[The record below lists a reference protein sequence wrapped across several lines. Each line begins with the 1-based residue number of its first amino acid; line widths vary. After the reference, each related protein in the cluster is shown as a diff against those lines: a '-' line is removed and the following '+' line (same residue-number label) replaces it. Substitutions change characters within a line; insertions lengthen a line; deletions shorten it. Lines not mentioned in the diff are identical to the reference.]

1 MADLQSSILLLWAP
15 IAISL
20 ASSHPP
26 CCCCCCCCLALAEP
40 AVLCALAG
48 SCDPTGAFFC
58 SVSEKQNLIL
68 VPGRPFESPFL
79 RSFSGFCGFPHFI
92 DVYFSPHRPHFCV
105 QECLWSVVILLA
117 PSRCKHTRGHHA
129 VPRARGRGRYPNT
142 PANDDGNTSVMHF
155 AA

>member
-1 MADLQSSILLLWAP
+1 MGTPLRYPLLFTPLFAVVVVVTSP
-15 IAISL
+15 GGT
-20 ASSHPP
+20 
-26 CCCCCCCCLALAEP
+26 CCSVWPSQVLRSDWCL
-40 AVLCALAG
+40 
-48 SCDPTGAFFC
+48 FC
-58 SVSEKQNLIL
+58 SVSEKQNLIS
-68 VPGRPFESPFL
+68 VPGRPFESLFL